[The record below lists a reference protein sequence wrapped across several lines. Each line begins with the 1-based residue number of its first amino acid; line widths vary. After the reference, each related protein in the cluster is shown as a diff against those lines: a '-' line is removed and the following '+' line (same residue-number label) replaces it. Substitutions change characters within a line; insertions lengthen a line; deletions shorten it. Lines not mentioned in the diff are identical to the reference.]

1 MVRLSGNVW
10 PRSVPLC
17 SSNGGFFGAR
27 SKGRSGI
34 GRLMPR
40 QAAVLLERVEPSC
53 SASFSTQKG
62 RKGRSLILRNWPHR
76 PRRTYSDDPLVS
88 NGHLVEATTSLRH
101 FQPPRRREDP
111 PLLKICKRLLVSSHQ
126 KKGTKLWFS
135 SLTNFAVA
143 KSPPSRV
150 LGAPRENRILPPPDK
165 SVRLAGLSPVGAGHM
180 PHRTRSDNTLPQV
193 NKEEAPGRDR
203 AWTTTDVRP
212 RINPV
217 SVRTELSPTIEIVQT
232 SPTPTNGP
240 SPVRQKMGHEDRS
253 YVRDAI
259 YVEDEHASVVMW
271 EQHSSRQSKRSNRP
285 STAPLLS
292 SGEYKAP
299 ERPSK
304 GTRDAPASPHL
315 YQSSLPGVPEV
326 HATGTNP
333 MVASHPQQS
342 IETTVSSLDSPT
354 SSVDIDMGE
363 PLMRITTEPL
373 EMTPSA
379 VDLHNLHFNM
389 SGELENLSYM
399 PQGVRIDNGGTYGF
413 NGARGLGT
421 DKSWGILGPPADTI
435 KSSPTKARRITGF
448 FSRKKR

>member
-1 MVRLSGNVW
+1 L
-10 PRSVPLC
+10 
-17 SSNGGFFGAR
+17 
-27 SKGRSGI
+27 
-34 GRLMPR
+34 
-40 QAAVLLERVEPSC
+40 
-53 SASFSTQKG
+53 TQKG
-62 RKGRSLILRNWPHR
+62 RKSRPLTLRKWLHR

-88 NGHLVEATTSLRH
+88 NAHLVEATTSLRLY
-101 FQPPRRREDP
+101 QPPRRREDP

-126 KKGTKLWFS
+126 PNGTKLWSS
-135 SLTNFAVA
+135 SLTNLAVP
-143 KSPPSRV
+143 KSPLPSRV

-193 NKEEAPGRDR
+193 NKEEVPGRDR

-217 SVRTELSPTIEIVQT
+217 SVRPELSPMIEIVQT

-240 SPVRQKMGHEDRS
+240 SPVRQNMGHEDRR

-259 YVEDEHASVVMW
+259 YVEDEHAGVVMW
-271 EQHSSRQSKRSNRP
+271 EQQSSRQSKRSNRP

-292 SGEYKAP
+292 SGPYKAP

-304 GTRDAPASPHL
+304 STRDASASPRL

-326 HATGTNP
+326 HLTSTDA
-333 MVASHPQQS
+333 MAASHPQQS

-354 SSVDIDMGE
+354 SSVEIGMGE
-363 PLMRITTEPL
+363 PLMRITTEPM

-399 PQGVRIDNGGTYGF
+399 PQGVRIDNSGSYGF
-413 NGARGLGT
+413 NGARGVGA
-421 DKSWGILGPPADTI
+421 DKSWGILGFEPPSPPTDTM
-435 KSSPTKARRITGF
+435 KSSPAKAKRITGF

>member
-1 MVRLSGNVW
+1 
-10 PRSVPLC
+10 
-17 SSNGGFFGAR
+17 
-27 SKGRSGI
+27 
-34 GRLMPR
+34 
-40 QAAVLLERVEPSC
+40 
-53 SASFSTQKG
+53 
-62 RKGRSLILRNWPHR
+62 
-76 PRRTYSDDPLVS
+76 
-88 NGHLVEATTSLRH
+88 
-101 FQPPRRREDP
+101 
-111 PLLKICKRLLVSSHQ
+111 
-126 KKGTKLWFS
+126 
-135 SLTNFAVA
+135 
-143 KSPPSRV
+143 
-150 LGAPRENRILPPPDK
+150 
-165 SVRLAGLSPVGAGHM
+165 M

-240 SPVRQKMGHEDRS
+240 SPVRQNMDRS
-253 YVRDAI
+253 NVRDAI

-271 EQHSSRQSKRSNRP
+271 EQQSSKQSKRSNRP

-292 SGEYKAP
+292 SGPYRAP

-304 GTRDAPASPHL
+304 GTRDAPASPRL

-326 HATGTNP
+326 HATSKDP
-333 MVASHPQQS
+333 MAASHPQQS
-342 IETTVSSLDSPT
+342 IETTISSLDSPT
-354 SSVDIDMGE
+354 SSVDIDVGE

-389 SGELENLSYM
+389 SGELDNLSYM

-413 NGARGLGT
+413 NGARGFGA
-421 DKSWGILGPPADTI
+421 DKSWGILGPPTDTM
-435 KSSPTKARRITGF
+435 KSSPTKAKRITGF